1 MVEIAGNNMPCALTI
16 AERIIL
22 HLARYSKNAAD
33 FEVPMEVSQ
42 DGIGEALRITRAHV
56 AVEVKKL
63 KEAGELTERVSHVR
77 RSRSKRKV
85 YFLTEQ
91 GEMRARNV
99 VDYAARNGIS
109 IEPLLDIR
117 KCKPAELM
125 ATLSEENR
133 RDLSF
138 ASAFRRPFLRSA
150 LPESSVNLISEDEN
164 GMASLPAEFRA
175 GVLAACSEQERRA
188 ANSFAADYWLQHND
202 YRERLFHLLQA
213 GRVGEAEMLLA
224 AKGMTLSAN
233 VDQET
238 YQILLRIP
246 LRKNR
251 HTAAAASAIME
262 MAIAVGD
269 MRGAEKSGQEML
281 AADPSLEAQ
290 VSAMNALAM
299 LSAGRVAESIGP
311 LRAAS
316 SQPGMNGARAKA
328 ALAHALAMSGK
339 MEESR
344 RMLDSI
350 DLSQPHGEDAE
361 VLLRIYSEI
370 GSTDLL
376 LKRPE
381 DALRYLSKA
390 MAMAGDIPRPALHRH
405 LAETYAML
413 GLEDKVREH
422 RRLSGRAP

>member
-1 MVEIAGNNMPCALTI
+1 MVETAGNDMPCALTI

-63 KEAGELTERVSHVR
+63 KDAGELTEKISHVR

-99 VDYAARNGIS
+99 IDYAARHGIS

-117 KCKPAELM
+117 KCRPGELM
-125 ATLSEENR
+125 STLTAENR

-150 LPESSVNLISEDEN
+150 LPESSVNLIAEDEE
-164 GMASLPAEFRA
+164 GMAALPAEFRA
-175 GVLAACSEQERRA
+175 GVLAACSEQERREA
-188 ANSFAADYWLQHND
+188 HSFAADYWLKHGQ
-202 YRERLFHLLQA
+202 YGERLYHLLQA
-213 GRVGEAEMLLA
+213 GRMGEAEMLLA
-224 AKGMTLSAN
+224 SKGILLSAN

-238 YQILLRIP
+238 YHILLRIP
-246 LRKNR
+246 LRRNR
-251 HTAAAASAIME
+251 HTLAAAGAVME
-262 MAIAVGD
+262 MAIALGD
-269 MRGAEKSGQEML
+269 MRGAEKAGQEML
-281 AADPSLEAQ
+281 AADPSVEAQ
-290 VSAMNALAM
+290 VSAMSALAM
-299 LSAGRVAESIGP
+299 LAAGRVAESIAP
-311 LRAAS
+311 LRNAS
-316 SQPGMNGARAKA
+316 SLPGINGARAKA
-328 ALAHALAMSGK
+328 GLAHALAATGK
-339 MEESR
+339 TDESR
-344 RMLDSI
+344 RVLESI
-350 DLSQPHGEDAE
+350 DLSQHGEDAE
-361 VLLRIYSEI
+361 MLLRIYSEI
-370 GSTDLL
+370 GSTYLV

-390 MAMAGDIPRPALHRH
+390 LAMAGDIPRPALHRQ
-405 LAETYAML
+405 LAETYSML

-422 RRLSGRAP
+422 RRLASKAP

>member
-1 MVEIAGNNMPCALTI
+1 
-16 AERIIL
+16 
-22 HLARYSKNAAD
+22 
-33 FEVPMEVSQ
+33 MEVSQ

-63 KEAGELTERVSHVR
+63 KDAGELTERISHVR

-117 KCKPAELM
+117 KCRPAELM
-125 ATLSEENR
+125 ATLNEENR

-150 LPESSVNLISEDEN
+150 LPESSVNLISEDGN
-164 GMASLPAEFRA
+164 GLASLPAEFRA
-175 GVLAACSEQERRA
+175 GVLVACSEQERRA
-188 ANSFAADYWLQHND
+188 AHSFAADYWLQHND

-251 HTAAAASAIME
+251 HTAAVASAIME
-262 MAIAVGD
+262 MAIALGD
-269 MRGAEKSGQEML
+269 MRGAEKAGQEML
-281 AADPSLEAQ
+281 AADPSLDAQ
-290 VSAMNALAM
+290 VSALNALAM

-316 SQPGMNGARAKA
+316 SLPGMNGARAKA
-328 ALAHALAMSGK
+328 ALAHALASTGK
-339 MEESR
+339 TDDSR

-350 DLSQPHGEDAE
+350 DLSHPHGEDAE

-370 GSTDLL
+370 GSTYLL

-390 MAMAGDIPRPALHRH
+390 LAMAGDIPRPALHRQ
-405 LAETYAML
+405 LAETYSML

-422 RRLSGRAP
+422 RRLAGRAP